1 MLFWI
6 RKLHII
12 CTVVLVLII
21 LTVGS
26 IYVYR
31 HSPRLRQWIRNE
43 RSLLTR
49 HRHHYT
55 LPEGKCFDDLQNV
68 QLEAAKRNGI
78 KPLDDDKKI
87 QRLVHDGV
95 LEEISENA
103 TYKVDHLTH
112 SYPYLVPKA
121 VMLLED
127 IGELTQSMGKS
138 RSRIIV
144 TSGLRT
150 KETIAKLSRSNSNAS
165 RNSCHQ
171 YGTTFDISY
180 TRFDESCFLEK
191 TDISQ
196 ALHDALEKLHN
207 EGRCYV
213 KTENKQ
219 HCYHITVK

>member
-1 MLFWI
+1 MKKLSKKILAFALALAMML
-6 RKLHII
+6 
-12 CTVVLVLII
+12 
-21 LTVGS
+21 S
-26 IYVYR
+26 YVPSTTYA
-31 HSPRLRQWIRNE
+31 E
-43 RSLLTR
+43 
-49 HRHHYT
+49 
-55 LPEGKCFDDLQNV
+55 EAMDDLQNV

-150 KETIAKLSRSNSNAS
+150 KETIAMPHETRAISMEQLSTSLIPGLMRVV
-165 RNSCHQ
+165 
-171 YGTTFDISY
+171 F
-180 TRFDESCFLEK
+180 
-191 TDISQ
+191 
-196 ALHDALEKLHN
+196 
-207 EGRCYV
+207 
-213 KTENKQ
+213 
-219 HCYHITVK
+219 